1 MVSFAT
7 LNIPEPNFLMTQSLS
22 HCILNVRKIK
32 MISSDTPLITGFSWL
47 SSCKLL
53 LLSTG
58 FKNCSTSIVEKKIHY
73 FYRRPEPKALCSNAE
88 LQEVPGNGRPGL
100 FQIGISNHHVQ
111 TVYCLLGH

>member
-58 FKNCSTSIVEKKIHY
+58 FKNCSTSIVEKKNTL
-73 FYRRPEPKALCSNAE
+73 F
-88 LQEVPGNGRPGL
+88 LQKTRAK
-100 FQIGISNHHVQ
+100 S
-111 TVYCLLGH
+111 TVL

>member
-58 FKNCSTSIVEKKIHY
+58 FKNCSTSIVEKKKYTIFTEDQSQKHC
-73 FYRRPEPKALCSNAE
+73 ALMLNCKKSQAMADRVCFK
-88 LQEVPGNGRPGL
+88 LV
-100 FQIGISNHHVQ
+100 
-111 TVYCLLGH
+111 